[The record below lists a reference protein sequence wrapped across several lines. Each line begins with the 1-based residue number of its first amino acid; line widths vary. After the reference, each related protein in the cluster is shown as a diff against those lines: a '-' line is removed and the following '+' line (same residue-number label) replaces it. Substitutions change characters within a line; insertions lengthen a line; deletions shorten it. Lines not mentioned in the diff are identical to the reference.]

1 MNCNFEEKVEKFLIL
16 KEEDTSF
23 FLLIHPENENES
35 DVRLEMRKEKENKR
49 KTSIIIEELSQKQ
62 ISSVQIDWII
72 ENICELWNWY

>member
-1 MNCNFEEKVEKFLIL
+1 MNGNFEEKVEKFLIL

-23 FLLIHPENENES
+23 FLLIHPESEKES